1 MRIYFAGSIRGGRDE
16 KDNYLKLINHLATFG
31 EVLTEHVGHKDVEK
45 IMSSGSF
52 TIEMSAREQL
62 FEKTLP
68 SIKKDTEDMFNGN
81 ESKMEKVL
89 GEEKANEIVTNRI
102 RGEKALDQIKRTK

>member
-1 MRIYFAGSIRGGRDE
+1 MPIFEYRCLGCEKIFDYIVIRTDDE
-16 KDNYLKLINHLATFG
+16 G
-31 EVLTEHVGHKDVEK
+31 PEECECCGHKDVEK